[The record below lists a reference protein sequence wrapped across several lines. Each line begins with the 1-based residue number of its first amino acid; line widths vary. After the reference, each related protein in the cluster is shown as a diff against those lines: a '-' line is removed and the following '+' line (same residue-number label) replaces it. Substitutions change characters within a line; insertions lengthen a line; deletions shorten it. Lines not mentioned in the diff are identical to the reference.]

1 MPRYRITI
9 EYDGGPFC
17 GWQAQANGPSVQTAV
32 EAALEKLTGEFAR
45 LFGAGRTDAGVHATA
60 QVAHF
65 DLSREWT
72 AKALRDGL
80 NAHLKPDP
88 IAVLEAA
95 ETAADFHARFSA
107 TGRRYLYRIINRH
120 VPLALERDRAWW
132 IRRPLDER
140 AMHDAAQRL
149 VGHHDFTTFR
159 SIDCQSASA
168 LKTLDRLAVSRHGNE
183 IQVTAAAR
191 SFLHNQVRS
200 MVGSLKLVGQGK
212 WSADD
217 LAGALAAR
225 DRRACGPVA
234 PAHGLYLVGVDYAS
248 GDQPVDQQAQRD
260 VG

>member
-1 MPRYRITI
+1 MPRYRITL
-9 EYDGGPFC
+9 EYDGAPYC

-32 EAALEKLTGEFAR
+32 EAALARLTGEEPR
-45 LFGAGRTDAGVHATA
+45 LYGAGRTDAGVHATA

-65 DLSREWT
+65 DLSRSWT
-72 AKALRDGL
+72 GKALRDGL
-80 NAHLKPDP
+80 NAHLRPSP
-88 IAVLEAA
+88 VAVLDAA
-95 ETAADFHARFSA
+95 ETDPDFHARFSA
-107 TGRRYLYRIINRH
+107 TGRRYLYRIVNRH

-132 IRRPLDER
+132 VRRPLDAE
-140 AMHDAAQRL
+140 AMHAAAQRL

-159 SIDCQSASA
+159 SIDCQSASPV
-168 LKTLDRLAVSRHGNE
+168 KTLDHLAVTRHGEE

-200 MVGSLKLVGQGK
+200 LVGSLKLVGQEK

-234 PAHGLYLVGVDYAS
+234 PAHGLYLVAVEYARVS
-248 GDQPVDQQAQRD
+248 
-260 VG
+260 

>member
-1 MPRYRITI
+1 MPRYRITL
-9 EYDGGPFC
+9 EYDGGPYC
-17 GWQAQANGPSVQTAV
+17 GWQAQTNGPSVQMTV
-32 EAALEKLTGEFAR
+32 EAALVKLTGETPR

-65 DLSREWT
+65 DLTRQWS

-80 NAHLKPDP
+80 NAHLRPSP

-107 TGRRYLYRIINRH
+107 TGRRYLYRIVNRH
-120 VPLALERDRAWW
+120 VPLALELQRAWW
-132 IRRPLDER
+132 VRRPLDAET
-140 AMHDAAQRL
+140 MHTAAQRL

-168 LKTLDRLAVSRHGNE
+168 LKTLDHLAVTRSDDE
-183 IQVTAAAR
+183 IHVTAAAR

-200 MVGSLKLVGQGK
+200 MVGSLKLVGQHK

-217 LAGALAAR
+217 LAQALAAR

-234 PAHGLYLVGVDYAS
+234 PAHGLYLVGIDYGSS
-248 GDQPVDQQAQRD
+248 GDQPVDEEA
-260 VG
+260 